1 MAQPRTIEDVVCPF
15 CSLAC
20 DDLVVE
26 AAGPA
31 LRLAGPPCP
40 IAEREFAAVPATP
53 AAPTI
58 EGEPVSLEAAVER
71 AALILTRA
79 RLPLYGGLGTD
90 VAGTR
95 EVLALAERTGGVVDH
110 AGSDGLLANIRA
122 LQDGGWVTATLAEVR
137 NRADLVLFVATD
149 ALAVAPRLVE
159 RCLAPTETLFGP
171 LRREL
176 VYLGDGLRVPAGGA
190 VSAVPCPPERLPAA
204 LAQLRAL
211 AARDEPSGEDEPAE
225 AGSLRGLAGKLRRA
239 RYPVI
244 VWTAATLP
252 GRQAD
257 LLVGMLAGLLQA
269 LNARGRCVGLPLAGA
284 SNVIGVNQVCAWQT
298 GVPLRTSFAAGAPD
312 HDPLRWSA
320 EALLRNGLA
329 DALLWLSSLRELPLP
344 AADRVPTVALVRPGD
359 LPPDAAEVVIPVGVP
374 GLDHAGS
381 LYRTDSVVAMPVRAL
396 REPMAPDAA
405 AVLRA
410 IGEQLATTEGGSR

>member
-20 DDLVVE
+20 DDLVIE
-26 AAGPA
+26 AAGAA
-31 LRLAGPPCP
+31 LRLVGPPCP
-40 IAEREFAAVPATP
+40 LAEREFAAVPAAA

-58 EGEPVSLEAAVER
+58 EGEPASLEAAVAR
-71 AALILTRA
+71 AAAILSRA

-90 VAGTR
+90 VAGVR
-95 EVLALAERTGGVVDH
+95 EVLALAELTGGVVDH
-110 AGSDGLLANIRA
+110 AGSDGLLANIRTM
-122 LQDGGWVTATLAEVR
+122 QDGGWVTTTLAEVR
-137 NRADLVLFVATD
+137 NRADLVVFVATD
-149 ALAVAPRLVE
+149 AEAVAPRLVG

-176 VYLGDGLRVPAGGA
+176 VYLGDGLRLPTGA
-190 VSAVPCPPERLPAA
+190 MVSAVPCPPERLPAV

-211 AARDEPSGEDEPAE
+211 ATRDEPSGDGEPVE
-225 AGSLRGLAGKLRRA
+225 AASLRELAGKLRRA

-244 VWTAATLP
+244 VWVAATLP

-257 LLVGMLAGLLQA
+257 LLVGMLAGLIQA
-269 LNARGRCVGLPLAGA
+269 LNATGRCVGLPLAGA

-298 GVPLRTSFAAGAPD
+298 GVPLRTSFAAGVPD

-320 EALLRNGLA
+320 QALLRNRLA
-329 DALLWLSSLRELPLP
+329 DALLWLSSLRKLPLP

-359 LPPDAAEVVIPVGVP
+359 PPPDAAEVVIPVGVP

-381 LYRTDSVVAMPVRAL
+381 LYRTDSVVAVPVAAL
-396 REPMAPDAA
+396 REPVAPSAA
-405 AVLRA
+405 AVLGA
-410 IGEQLATTEGGSR
+410 IRERLEAAA

>member
-20 DDLVVE
+20 DDLVIE
-26 AAGPA
+26 AAGAA
-31 LRLAGPPCP
+31 LRLVGPPCP
-40 IAEREFAAVPATP
+40 IAEREFAAPPAAA

-58 EGEPVSLEAAVER
+58 EGEPASLGSAVER
-71 AALILTRA
+71 AATILGRA
-79 RLPLYGGLGTD
+79 RLPLYAGLGTD

-110 AGSDGLLANIRA
+110 AGSGGLLANIRTM
-122 LQDGGWVTATLAEVR
+122 QDGGWVTATLAEVR

-149 ALAVAPRLVE
+149 ARAVAPRLIE

-176 VYLGDGLRVPAGGA
+176 VYLGDGLRPPDGAA
-190 VSAVPCPPERLPAA
+190 VSALPCPPERLPAA
-204 LAQLRAL
+204 LARLRAL
-211 AARDEPSGEDEPAE
+211 AVRDEALGESGPAE
-225 AGSLRGLAGKLRRA
+225 AASVRELAGKLRRA

-257 LLVGMLAGLLQA
+257 LLVGMLAGLIQA
-269 LNARGRCVGLPLAGA
+269 LNATGRCVGLPLAGA

-298 GVPLRTSFAAGAPD
+298 GVPLRTSFATGAPD
-312 HDPLRWSA
+312 HDPVRWSA
-320 EALLRNGLA
+320 EALLRNGMA

-381 LYRTDSVVAMPVRAL
+381 LYRTDSVVAVPVAAL
-396 REPMAPDAA
+396 REPTAPSAA
-405 AVLRA
+405 AVLAA
-410 IGEQLATTEGGSR
+410 IRERLDAAV